1 MECRQPCGIGGWH
14 GRFRKVTTHSYVYEQ
29 HVDPYCDCVIHGP
42 IDHTTVTDPAG
53 GKTVHNFD
61 SNGREASTVMQTST
75 GTTLKTIG
83 RTYET
88 AALGGRL
95 VSETTTQG
103 SFTFSNT
110 FTYDDHNNVLSQ
122 TAAEQGVNVRRVDRT
137 FETSTAFTDA
147 HIWDRRLSETLIQ
160 YPSQDQAARNEW
172 QYDTLSLIPRSGT
185 IPGWVDPV
193 SAPRANVTAVRKW
206 LNTTGSYLVTT
217 QQYDVLGN
225 AVTVTD
231 PGGHATQNDFT
242 DRFTDS
248 ISRNSFAY
256 STKVTDASG
265 FYAQSTYDFNT
276 GLVKQTTDSLSRTT
290 TTTYDLMDRPTQ
302 VNYPDGGQTN
312 DSYDD
317 TIPTTTET
325 KKVDA
330 LGNVGRVIYIYDK
343 LYRVTRKQTADPAGD
358 IFVDTQYDDKG
369 RLTACRI
376 VENSLAR
383 PPYSELSA

>member
-1 MECRQPCGIGGWH
+1 
-14 GRFRKVTTHSYVYEQ
+14 
-29 HVDPYCDCVIHGP
+29 
-42 IDHTTVTDPAG
+42 
-53 GKTVHNFD
+53 
-61 SNGREASTVMQTST
+61 
-75 GTTLKTIG
+75 
-83 RTYET
+83 
-88 AALGGRL
+88 

-122 TAAEQGVNVRRVDRT
+122 TEAEQGVNVRRVDRT

-172 QYDTLSLIPRSGT
+172 QYDTLSLIARSGT

-217 QQYDVLGN
+217 QQYDISGN

-242 DRFTDS
+242 DRLTDS
-248 ISRNSFAY
+248 INRNSFAY
-256 STKVTDASG
+256 PTKVTDASG

-276 GLVKQTTDSLSRTT
+276 GPREADHRLALAH
-290 TTTYDLMDRPTQ
+290 
-302 VNYPDGGQTN
+302 
-312 DSYDD
+312 DD
-317 TIPTTTET
+317 
-325 KKVDA
+325 DQ
-330 LGNVGRVIYIYDK
+330 L
-343 LYRVTRKQTADPAGD
+343 
-358 IFVDTQYDDKG
+358 
-369 RLTACRI
+369 
-376 VENSLAR
+376 
-383 PPYSELSA
+383 

>member
-14 GRFRKVTTHSYVYEQ
+14 SRFRKVTTYSYVYEQ

-61 SNGREASTVMQTST
+61 SNGREASTLMQTST

-95 VSETTTQG
+95 LSETTTQG

-122 TAAEQGVNVRRVDRT
+122 TEAEQGVNVRRVDRT

-193 SAPRANVTAVRKW
+193 SAPRANVT
-206 LNTTGSYLVTT
+206 TGSYLVTT

-248 ISRNSFAY
+248 INRNSFA
-256 STKVTDASG
+256 
-265 FYAQSTYDFNT
+265 
-276 GLVKQTTDSLSRTT
+276 
-290 TTTYDLMDRPTQ
+290 
-302 VNYPDGGQTN
+302 
-312 DSYDD
+312 
-317 TIPTTTET
+317 
-325 KKVDA
+325 
-330 LGNVGRVIYIYDK
+330 
-343 LYRVTRKQTADPAGD
+343 
-358 IFVDTQYDDKG
+358 
-369 RLTACRI
+369 
-376 VENSLAR
+376 
-383 PPYSELSA
+383 